1 MLEWRSRGTLRLFCE
16 QGVLM
21 QLDWMLLGK
30 ALCLVAV
37 IEGLVLA
44 VAPQRMRKVAV
55 MALQLD
61 DRALRTLGLI
71 SMLIGA
77 AFLLLL
83 A

>member
-1 MLEWRSRGTLRLFCE
+1 
-16 QGVLM
+16 M
-21 QLDWMLLGK
+21 QVDWLLLGK

-44 VAPQRMRKVAV
+44 LVPRRMRAAAAV
-55 MALQLD
+55 LLQLD
-61 DRALRTLGLI
+61 DRVVRGLGLVA
-71 SMLIGA
+71 MLLGA

>member
-1 MLEWRSRGTLRLFCE
+1 
-16 QGVLM
+16 M
-21 QLDWMLLGK
+21 QVDWLLLGK

-44 VAPQRMRKVAV
+44 LVPRRMRAAAAV
-55 MALQLD
+55 LLQLD
-61 DRALRTLGLI
+61 DRAVRGLGLVA
-71 SMLIGA
+71 MLLGA